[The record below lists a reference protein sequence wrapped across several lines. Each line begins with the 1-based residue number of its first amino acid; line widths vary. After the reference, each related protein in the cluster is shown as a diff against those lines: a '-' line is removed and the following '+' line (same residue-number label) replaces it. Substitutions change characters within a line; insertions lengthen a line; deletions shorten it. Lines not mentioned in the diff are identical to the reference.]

1 MTAKR
6 LLCEQTANGRMPD
19 VREIVNHLRIVAIA
33 FRLAGLTLAIIAILV
48 LADLASTALVMHQM
62 PPPETGQRLDIGT
75 YGIVALLVDAAS
87 GFSWVIHALAGVAGV
102 ILVAL
107 AVAVVLI
114 LLLGVMLYFAGR
126 GIGRHARWPR
136 IIAMLMS
143 AGFLLSLC
151 SLTPAL
157 LAARQDSAPLVA
169 LPIVFCLY
177 TLWVLIWRFA

>member
-1 MTAKR
+1 
-6 LLCEQTANGRMPD
+6 MPD
-19 VREIVNHLRIVAIA
+19 ARETVHHLRIVAIA
-33 FRLAGLTLAIIAILV
+33 FRLAGVALVLVSTLA
-48 LADLASTALVMHQM
+48 LADFASTALVMHQM
-62 PPPETGQRLDIGT
+62 PPQETGQRLDIGT

-114 LLLGVMLYFAGR
+114 LLLGVLLYFTGR
-126 GIGRHARWPR
+126 GVGRHARWAR
-136 IIAMLMS
+136 IMAMLMS
-143 AGFLLSLC
+143 AGFLLGFG

-157 LAARQDSAPLVA
+157 LTAQRDLAPLVV

-177 TLWVLIWRFA
+177 ILWVLIWRFA